1 MRTPAPVPSLTV
13 PRRRGGPAGFLLA
26 VLVHVLVLAFVI
38 LPWAREL
45 ERFERAFGP
54 LGDGM
59 GGGGGGGG
67 RGVREVE
74 LPAYRAPAA
83 PPPAAV
89 DQTAVVTEPVVETV
103 PETVVAAVAP
113 RDSQPAAPV
122 GDAAG
127 VGPGAGGGTGGGT
140 GGGVGTGTG
149 PGTGTGSGPGTGGG
163 EGGRARPPQ
172 LRHLAI
178 LPEGAPDA
186 LKGRTVRVTFFVGAD
201 GMVREIEVVPALE
214 DRGYARKVEE
224 RLESYRFRPAL
235 DEAGLPTA
243 GRVTIIFDLPTR

>member
-1 MRTPAPVPSLTV
+1 MRAPADVPSLKL
-13 PRRRGGPAGFLLA
+13 PRRRGSPAGFLLA
-26 VLVHVLVLAFVI
+26 VLAHALVLAFVV
-38 LPWAREL
+38 LPWARDL

-54 LGDGM
+54 VGDGL

-74 LPAYRAPAA
+74 LPPYLAPA
-83 PPPAAV
+83 PPPPEPV
-89 DQTAVVTEPVVETV
+89 DQTEVVPEPVVAAE
-103 PETVVAAVAP
+103 PEAIAVVVAP
-113 RDSQPAAPV
+113 RDSQPTA
-122 GDAAG
+122 GAG
-127 VGPGAGGGTGGGT
+127 VGPGSGGGTGGGT
-140 GGGVGTGTG
+140 GGGVGTGR
-149 PGTGTGSGPGTGGG
+149 GTGTGPGAGGGTGGG

-186 LKGRTVRVTFFVGAD
+186 LKGRTVRVTFFVGPD
-201 GMVREIEVVPALE
+201 GAVREIEVVPPLE

-235 DEAGLPTA
+235 DEAGVPTA